1 MTLIGDTLQQ
11 LSYLQLF
18 FLLVVARF
26 LYLLVYRLYL
36 HPLKAFPGPRLAAVT
51 EYYQGYFEVWK
62 NGMFVQ
68 HLEKLHEI
76 YGPVVRIR
84 PNELHFNTAEAFF
97 AIYPSYT
104 GFTKDP
110 DFYTCFGLDE
120 STFGM
125 RNVQDH
131 KIRREILNPLFSR
144 RAILKLE
151 SFVDLFAEQIQKYQ
165 TAPVNLFRGFRAL
178 AMDVVT
184 AYSYAHSF
192 GGLTTPGFDHPI
204 LRAVQ
209 GALPL
214 MTATKFFPFLHA
226 LHHLPDWLGVA
237 LNPEM
242 GGVAQLRAFL
252 GAQVDTILRD
262 PESLQGVEHETIYH
276 HLITLELVK
285 KGEVPSKKALIDEA
299 MALLIAGT
307 DTSSNAMTIGFFHL
321 LANEGVKKT
330 LQAELREAWPEKDT
344 PFSYEMAEKLPYL
357 TGVIKEALR
366 FSTGIPVSLPRI
378 VEAAT
383 IIDGHAVPAGSV
395 VAQPFVLKHPEVF
408 PDPLVFRPERW
419 IGTDAQKLDKYL
431 IVFSKGP
438 RSCLGVTLAWCE
450 LYLTFAHLMRKF
462 DMQLF
467 ETSLEDM
474 VFRDHIVPVWTTRPL
489 QAIEVLSFS
498 KSFMVCAI

>member
-1 MTLIGDTLQQ
+1 MTNLIGDTLQQ

-51 EYYQGYFEVWK
+51 DYYQGYFEVWK

-104 GFTKDP
+104 GFTKNP
-110 DFYTCFGLDE
+110 DFYTGFGVDD
-120 STFGM
+120 SAFGM

-151 SFVDLFAEQIQKYQ
+151 SFVQEKVDLFVEQIHKHQN
-165 TAPVNLFRGFRAL
+165 APVNLFRGFRSL
-178 AMDVVT
+178 AMDIVT

-192 GGLTTPGFDHPI
+192 GGLTTPGFNHPI
-204 LRAVQ
+204 LRAVEV
-209 GALPL
+209 LPV
-214 MTATKFFPFLHA
+214 LHA
-226 LHHLPDWLGVA
+226 LHYLPDWLGVA

-242 GGVAQLRAFL
+242 GGVAQLHAFL
-252 GAQVDTILRD
+252 GAQVDAILRD

-276 HLITLELVK
+276 HLITPELVK

-299 MALLIAGT
+299 MVLLIAGT
-307 DTSSNAMTIGFFHL
+307 DTASNAMTIGFFHL
-321 LANEGVKKT
+321 LANEGIKKT

-366 FSTGIPVSLPRI
+366 LSSGVPVSLPRI

-395 VAQPFVLKHPEVF
+395 VGVAQPFVLKNPEIF

-431 IVFSKGP
+431 VVFSKGP
-438 RSCLGVTLAWCE
+438 RSCLGMTLAWCE
-450 LYLTFAHLMRKF
+450 LYLAFAHLMRKF

-474 VFRDHIVPVWTTRPL
+474 VVRDHMVPVWTTRPL
-489 QAIEVLSFS
+489 QAIVTEQVE
-498 KSFMVCAI
+498 